1 MEKYQINDRVAK
13 VRFSAGTNNVVE
25 TLKVG
30 TITSKP
36 FQVEGLDHYNVKWD
50 DINPH
55 IIDAFVVDARSKKY
69 GFVKI

>member
-1 MEKYQINDRVAK
+1 MEKYQINDRVAN
-13 VRFSAGTNNVVE
+13 VRFSAGTDRVVE

-36 FQVEGLDHYNVKWD
+36 FKVEGIDHYKVKWD
-50 DINPH
+50 DLNPH
-55 IIDAFVVDARSKKY
+55 IMEPFVVDARSKKY